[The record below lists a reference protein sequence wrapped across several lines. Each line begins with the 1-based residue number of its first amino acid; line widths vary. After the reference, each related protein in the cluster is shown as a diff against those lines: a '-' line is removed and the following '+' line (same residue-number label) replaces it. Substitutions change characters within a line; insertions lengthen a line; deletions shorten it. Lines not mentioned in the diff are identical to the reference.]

1 MQGILRKHKT
11 ARLCLTLLTAL
22 LGGWVF
28 ALLHIPLSWLLGPM
42 VFVLIG
48 SSKWAAQFEWNASL
62 RNTGMIIVAYTM
74 GLSFTLSAIKEITR
88 HLPTMLLM
96 TVLLLLLCAGM
107 AVILSR
113 LTRTDFLTMLMGS
126 IPGGLSQVVTLAE
139 ETKGVNVT
147 IVTVM
152 QVIRL
157 FTIIISVPALL
168 FSPIIGQ
175 THEHS
180 GSDGAGLSEGAA
192 AIMGSGQSIILNYGL
207 YAVVCIV
214 CAWGAKQLKFPT
226 APLLG
231 PMIGTALLQMT
242 GLIGPILPPAA
253 INGAQVLIGAY
264 LGLLLKPG
272 QFTQR
277 FKILSL
283 SITSSL
289 LLVTGAAIL
298 SFLLSVFSSVSLPT
312 ALLSLAPGGMDQMSI
327 MAHEIG
333 ADLSIVAV
341 YQLFRLLFIFFAV
354 PPVLRMIISYVH
366 KRNRLVTEEHL

>member
-1 MQGILRKHKT
+1 MPDILRKNKA
-11 ARLCLTLLTAL
+11 ARLSLTLLTAI

-28 ALLHIPLSWLLGPM
+28 DLLHIPLSWLLGPM

-48 SSKWAAQFEWNASL
+48 STKWRIHFEWNVSL

-74 GLSFTLSAIKEITR
+74 GLSFTLSALKEITR

-107 AVILSR
+107 SVILSR
-113 LTRTDFLTMLMGS
+113 LMRTDFLTMLMGS

-157 FTIIISVPALL
+157 MTIIISVPALL
-168 FSPIIGQ
+168 FSPIVGQ
-175 THEHS
+175 THERS
-180 GSDGAGLSEGAA
+180 GAGITEAATAMIGSD
-192 AIMGSGQSIILNYGL
+192 QSMILNYVL
-207 YAVVCIV
+207 YAVVCILS
-214 CAWGAKQLKFPT
+214 AWAAKQLKFPT

-231 PMIGTALLQMT
+231 PMMGTALLQMT
-242 GLIGPILPPAA
+242 GIVGPILPTSVL
-253 INGAQVLIGAY
+253 NGAQVLIGAY

-289 LLVTGAAIL
+289 LLVACAGIL
-298 SFLLSVFSSVSLPT
+298 SYLLSVFGSVSLPT

-354 PPVLRMIISYVH
+354 PPMLRMVINYVQ
-366 KRNRLVTEEHL
+366 KKNRLVAEERF

>member
-1 MQGILRKHKT
+1 MPSFIRSNKST
-11 ARLCLTLLTAL
+11 RLILTLATSI
-22 LGGWVF
+22 LGGWIF
-28 ALLHIPLSWLLGPM
+28 YLLHIPLPWLLGPM

-48 SSKWAAQFEWNASL
+48 STKWKGRYEWNGAL

-74 GLSFTLSAIKEITR
+74 GLSFTLSALKEITR

-107 AVILSR
+107 AVLLSR
-113 LTRTDFLTMLMGS
+113 FTGANFLTMLMGS

-147 IVTVM
+147 VVTVM

-157 FTIIISVPALL
+157 MTIIISIPALL
-168 FSPIIGQ
+168 FSPIIGE
-175 THEHS
+175 THRS
-180 GSDGAGLSEGAA
+180 GAGTSLTEGTAA
-192 AIMGSGQSIILNYGL
+192 MLGSGQSTILNYIL
-207 YAVVCIV
+207 YAVVCV
-214 CAWGAKQLKFPT
+214 VSAWAAKKLRFPT

-242 GLIGPILPPAA
+242 GIVGPVLPSFV

-283 SITSSL
+283 SISSSM
-289 LLVTGAAIL
+289 LLVAGSVVF
-298 SFLLSVFSSVSLPT
+298 SFLLSTYDSVTLPT

-341 YQLFRLLFIFFAV
+341 YQLFRLLFIYFAV
-354 PPVLRMIISYVH
+354 PPMLRIVINRVQ
-366 KRNRLVTEEHL
+366 KRSALSTGERL

>member
-1 MQGILRKHKT
+1 MQGILRKHKA
-11 ARLCLTLLTAL
+11 ARLSLTLLTAL
-22 LGGWVF
+22 LGGWIF
-28 ALLHIPLSWLLGPM
+28 DLLHIPLSWLLGPM

-48 SSKWAAQFEWNASL
+48 SSKWGTHFEWNASL

-74 GLSFTLSAIKEITR
+74 GLSFTLSALKEITR

-175 THEHS
+175 THERS
-180 GSDGAGLSEGAA
+180 AGAGLNEGTA
-192 AIMGSGQSIILNYGL
+192 AIIGSGQSIILNYGL
-207 YAVVCIV
+207 YAVVCMV
-214 CAWGAKQLKFPT
+214 CAWAAKQFKFPT

-242 GLIGPILPPAA
+242 GLIGPILPTSV

-354 PPVLRMIISYVH
+354 PPVLRMVINYVH
-366 KRNRLVTEEHL
+366 RRNRLVTEEQL